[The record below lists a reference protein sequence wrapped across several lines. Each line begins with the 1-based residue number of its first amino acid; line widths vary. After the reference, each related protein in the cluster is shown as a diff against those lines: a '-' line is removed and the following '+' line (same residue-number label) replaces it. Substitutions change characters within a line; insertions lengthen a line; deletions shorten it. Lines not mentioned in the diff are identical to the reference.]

1 MGLFTKMESNVEQTV
16 IKVKEKNL
24 PPVTVHTFADE
35 ESREAFENLFT
46 YARVQGDAVKEEMIT
61 ESNYRMVYS
70 ANNQY
75 KSNLLT
81 RDVYL
86 GFTNKAGE
94 FFVEYKSVEEFI
106 KFLKKAY
113 KINATVEL
121 V

>member
-16 IKVKEKNL
+16 IKVKEKSL

-35 ESREAFENLFT
+35 ASREAFENLFT

-75 KSNLLT
+75 KNNLLT

-94 FFVEYKSVEEFI
+94 FFVEYKSIEEFV